1 MRTISTY
8 RKSGRLFIL
17 RVIGEFDAGSQRV
30 AEEETTKNSFLAL
43 VIGLALS
50 GCTSGQAPTAAVE
63 LKQFPLDSL
72 EGVRATTGAS
82 FDPKISADGKGSLRV
97 DTKEPIT
104 VPLFEITDVSVE
116 NATLIY
122 QASLQSESLEGKAFL
137 EMWVRIPGKGE
148 FLSRGLDRPITG
160 TMSWMTVV
168 TPFLLQAGQQPDL
181 IRLNLVVQGKG
192 RVWIDDVHLMKGP
205 LPTR

>member
-1 MRTISTY
+1 MLPLSVT
-8 RKSGRLFIL
+8 
-17 RVIGEFDAGSQRV
+17 GEFDVGSQRV
-30 AEEETTKNSFLAL
+30 AEAETMKNSFLAL

-63 LKQFPLDSL
+63 LKHFPLDSL

-82 FDPKISADGKGSLRV
+82 FDPKISADGKGSLRI
-97 DTKEPIT
+97 DAKESMT
-104 VPLFEITDVSVE
+104 VPLFEVTDVGVE

-122 QASLQSESLEGKAFL
+122 QARLQSESLDGKAFL

-148 FLSRGLDRPITG
+148 FFSCGLDRPITG
-160 TMSWMTVV
+160 TMSWMIVA
-168 TPFLLQAGQQPDL
+168 TPFLLQAGQKPDL

-192 RVWIDDVHLMKGP
+192 RVWIDDVHLMRGP